1 MRKHLLLAGV
11 ILFSLL
17 IACTKDDKA
26 TLCGPQ
32 KVFILALPVNKLT
45 DSSGG
50 GFHTYMEGNNR
61 VFQWSEL
68 IENVCSDEH
77 VRVSCEVSLHNINAP
92 IIARARISWSLLFE
106 RKINLTKTENKI
118 RGGDEAGLKQ
128 AYGDAPGSFVPT
140 LEIPFPSRGSYSA
153 DTTFLTDE
161 VMSIYLEARYWEYSP

>member
-1 MRKHLLLAGV
+1 MSNHLLLAGA
-11 ILFSLL
+11 ILFSFLSG
-17 IACTKDDKA
+17 CTKDDEA

-45 DSSGG
+45 DSSDG
-50 GFHTYMEGNNR
+50 GFHTYLEGNNR

-77 VRVSCEVSLHNINAP
+77 VKVNCEVSLYNINAP
-92 IIARARISWSLLFE
+92 ILARARISWSLLFE
-106 RKINLTKTENKI
+106 RNINLTKTENKL

-128 AYGDAPGSFVPT
+128 AFGDNPGYFVPA
-140 LEIPFPSRGSYSA
+140 LEIFFPSRGSYSA
-153 DTTFLTDE
+153 DTIFLKDE